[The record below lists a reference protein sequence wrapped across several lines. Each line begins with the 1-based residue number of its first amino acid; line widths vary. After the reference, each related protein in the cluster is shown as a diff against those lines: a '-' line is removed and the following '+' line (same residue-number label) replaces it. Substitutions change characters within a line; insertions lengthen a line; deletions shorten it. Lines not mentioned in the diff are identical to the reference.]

1 MPEPKGSSGTKPPNC
16 PRKASVLRI
25 PTKWDRFGTSIF
37 SVMTQKALASGAVNL
52 AQGFPDFDGPDA
64 VKDAAIAAIR
74 AGKNQYAP
82 ATGLP
87 ELRAALADHQE
98 RRAGLT
104 FDPDKEVTVFSGA
117 TEALYCAFQLLEPG
131 DEVIAFE
138 PYYDSYPAAAHAAGA
153 KLLGVPLTP
162 GSWTLDAARLASAV
176 TPRTRAIIVNTPHNP
191 TGHCFTAH
199 ELGVVAELA
208 KAKDLL
214 VFTDEVYEELV
225 FAPARHLGIA
235 TLPGMRERTIT
246 ISSTSKTF
254 SFTGWKVGY
263 AFAPAPLTKALRAVH
278 QFTVFCSA
286 TPLQAG
292 MVAALKLG
300 PEYYDELRKDYLAR
314 RDALLGILESAGF
327 RCSVPEG
334 TYFVL
339 ADYSKI
345 RDVPDLEFA
354 TWLIDTAKVAAI
366 PISVFYAENQDAAK
380 TLRYVRFAFCK
391 GMPTLE
397 AAGSRLSALRKR
409 L

>member
-1 MPEPKGSSGTKPPNC
+1 M
-16 PRKASVLRI
+16 RI

-37 SVMTQKALASGAVNL
+37 SVMTQKALATGAVNL
-52 AQGFPDFDGPDA
+52 AQGFPDFDGPD
-64 VKDAAIAAIR
+64 VIKNAAIAAIR
-74 AGKNQYAP
+74 GGKNQYAP

-87 ELRAALADHQE
+87 ELREALASHQK
-98 RRAGLT
+98 RRTGLA
-104 FDPDKEVTVFSGA
+104 FDKDTEVTVFSGA
-117 TEALYCAFQLLEPG
+117 TEALYCAFQLLDAG

-153 KLLGVPLTP
+153 CLVGVPLTP
-162 GSWTLDAARLASAV
+162 GTWRLDVDALTKAV
-176 TPRTRAIIVNTPHNP
+176 TPKTRALVLNTPHNP
-191 TGHCFTAH
+191 TGHCFTQT
-199 ELGVVAELA
+199 ELEAIAALA
-208 KAKDLL
+208 QKHDWL

-225 FAPARHLGIA
+225 YAPAAHRSLA

-263 AFAPAPLTKALRAVH
+263 AFAPEPLTRALRAVH

-292 MVAALKLG
+292 MVEAMKLG
-300 PEYYDELRKDYLAR
+300 PEYYGELRRGYRQR
-314 RDALLGILESAGF
+314 RDTLIEMLNDAGF
-327 RCSVPEG
+327 RCSVPAG

-339 ADYSKI
+339 ADYSAI

-366 PISVFYAENQDAAK
+366 PISVFYAGNQEAAK
-380 TLRYVRFAFCK
+380 KLRYVRFAFCK
-391 GMPTLE
+391 GTPTLE
-397 AAGSRLSALRKR
+397 AAGARLKGLRSR
-409 L
+409 